1 MVGAGYILRA
11 GPDGETVAQQKQ
23 AVVGGV
29 ITGASAEMIEYM
41 RQDFLD
47 STGARLAE
55 LDQALVE
62 GGDVEAMRYFAF
74 ETKGQARNFGMTLL
88 SLIAA
93 RMEDYLNAIDHVAD
107 WAQPGIRAFFDALQN
122 VVNGGID
129 PDADPSIVV
138 RSLPARPRVLG
149 VDDNDTLDVEVM
161 LVMDQTAAT
170 GIVEREMQAC
180 GYRTTV
186 VTSPFEAFEAAV
198 RTRPDMVIVAAV
210 LEGLTGI
217 DLATALATM
226 PETRNTPVALL
237 TSLDDDDAN
246 LSLLPKSVP
255 VIHKGERF
263 GDDLARAMS
272 HHFLL

>member
-1 MVGAGYILRA
+1 MAS
-11 GPDGETVAQQKQ
+11 KH

-29 ITGASAEMIEYM
+29 ITGASAEMIDYM

-47 STGARLAE
+47 ATGGRVAEFERALA
-55 LDQALVE
+55 E
-62 GGDVEAMRYFAF
+62 GGDLEALRYFAF

-88 SLIAA
+88 GLVAA
-93 RMEDYLNAIDHVAD
+93 RLEDYLNAIDRIAD
-107 WAQPGIRAFFDALQN
+107 WSLPGIRAFLDALPN
-122 VVNGGID
+122 VVNSAIAD
-129 PDADPSIVV
+129 DADPSMVV
-138 RSLPARPRVLG
+138 RGLPARPRVLG
-149 VDDNDTLDVEVM
+149 VDDNETLDVEVM

-186 VTSPFEAFEAAV
+186 VTSPFEAFESVV

-210 LEGLTGI
+210 LDGLTGI

-226 PETRNTPVALL
+226 PETRNTPVAVL

-246 LSLLPKSVP
+246 LNLLPKSVP

>member
-1 MVGAGYILRA
+1 MASKRAMV
-11 GPDGETVAQQKQ
+11 DG
-23 AVVGGV
+23 VV
-29 ITGASAEMIEYM
+29 TGASAEMIDYM

-47 STGARLAE
+47 TTGARVAAVDRGLA
-55 LDQALVE
+55 E
-62 GGDVEAMRYFAF
+62 GGDLEALRYFAF

-88 SLIAA
+88 GLVAA
-93 RMEDYLNAIDHVAD
+93 RLEDYLLAIDRIAD
-107 WAQPGIRAFFDALQN
+107 WSLPGIGAFLDTLQSI
-122 VVNGGID
+122 VNGGIPD
-129 PDADPSIVV
+129 DADPSTIV
-138 RSLPARPRVLG
+138 RGLPARPRVLG

-186 VTSPFEAFEAAV
+186 VTSPFEAFESVV

-217 DLATALATM
+217 DLATALAIM
-226 PETRNTPVALL
+226 PETRNTPVAVL
-237 TSLDDDDAN
+237 TSLDDDDSN
-246 LSLLPKSVP
+246 LNLLPKSVP
-255 VIHKGERF
+255 VIHKGESF
-263 GDDLARAMS
+263 GEDLARAMS